1 MGVEEREGAV
11 DGEDIRV
18 VANKGLEREGI
29 EEVERRGRARAES
42 SCREREKKV

>member
-1 MGVEEREGAV
+1 MEWIYEEWQIKGSREGR
-11 DGEDIRV
+11 G
-18 VANKGLEREGI
+18 NM